1 MTENRRRNE
10 IRWSNRLIR
19 DEVALVSQL
28 FSSINRSCVFSCRKK
43 RKKKE
48 KKKEKKMRA
57 MVRRDW
63 NGVTIGNREQK

>member
-43 RKKKE
+43 E
-48 KKKEKKMRA
+48 KKKKKKGKK
-57 MVRRDW
+57 DESD
-63 NGVTIGNREQK
+63 GQKRLEWCHDRKS